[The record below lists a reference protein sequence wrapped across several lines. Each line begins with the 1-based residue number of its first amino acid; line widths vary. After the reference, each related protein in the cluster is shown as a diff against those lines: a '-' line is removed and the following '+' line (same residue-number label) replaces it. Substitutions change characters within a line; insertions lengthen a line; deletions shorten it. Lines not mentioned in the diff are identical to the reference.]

1 MKVEWGHTLT
11 GWGRLHHMHNH
22 AELKKHEVVAQQ
34 NAANWAGKPVLQGV
48 YADFHRRMVAEMAPE
63 LKGVVLEIGSGIG
76 SIKSELPSCIRTDI
90 FPGPGVDQVENIY
103 QLSFADSTV
112 SHIFMTDVFHHL
124 RYPGTALQECHRVL
138 VPGGRVIILEPYISW
153 LGAVVY
159 GCFHPEPISL
169 FSPIRWGP
177 AEGYGVADEGYYAA
191 QGNAMRVFRGRRW
204 RGHLSQWGICRTVRI
219 SALAYV
225 LSGGYSKKQ
234 LFPDAMLTVMRRV
247 EAALDHCPSVFAT
260 RMMVVLGKEKGC
272 ARNMT

>member
-1 MKVEWGHTLT
+1 MHKQSESKV
-11 GWGRLHHMHNH
+11 
-22 AELKKHEVVAQQ
+22 HEVAAQQ
-34 NAANWAGKPVLQGV
+34 NAAKWAGKPVLQKI
-48 YADFHRRMVAEMAPE
+48 YADFHRRMVAEMVHG
-63 LKGVVLEIGSGIG
+63 LDGVVLEIGSGIG
-76 SIKSELPSCIRTDI
+76 SIKSVLPACIRTDI

-159 GCFHPEPISL
+159 GCFHAEPISF

-177 AEGYGVADEGYYAA
+177 AEGCGVEDEGYYAA
-191 QGNAMRVFRGRRW
+191 QGNATRVFRGRRW
-204 RGHLSQWGICRTVRI
+204 RRHLLQWGICRTVRI
-219 SALAYV
+219 SALSHV
-225 LSGGYSKKQ
+225 LSGGYTKKQ
-234 LFPDAMLTVMRRV
+234 LFPDAMLTALKQV
-247 EAALDHCPSVFAT
+247 EKALDHCPSVFAT

-272 ARNMT
+272 VRNDT